1 MEVRQYYGLRFQRIF
16 NHRGR
21 YRLQLTEDSIMGNM
35 MVFMGFLFFIS
46 AMGLAAAYLSTRWD
60 D

>member
-1 MEVRQYYGLRFQRIF
+1 
-16 NHRGR
+16 
-21 YRLQLTEDSIMGNM
+21 

-46 AMGLAAAYLSTRWD
+46 TMGLAAAYLSTRWD

>member
-1 MEVRQYYGLRFQRIF
+1 
-16 NHRGR
+16 
-21 YRLQLTEDSIMGNM
+21 MGNM